1 MKINL
6 TIRAPE
12 TISQDMGIEKLINL
26 LLVNMMLVLKKNVCF
41 PDVVGELFV
50 QLLLQV
56 CGSTSR
62 MLEL

>member
-1 MKINL
+1 M

-41 PDVVGELFV
+41 PDVVGELLV
-50 QLLLQV
+50 QLLLQE

>member
-41 PDVVGELFV
+41 PDVVGELLV